1 MVRGGGGEGGWR
13 WPWVGSGVV
22 EEGERRGGVGE
33 ESGGEVYAGARRGGG
48 GERVT

>member
-1 MVRGGGGEGGWR
+1 M
-13 WPWVGSGVV
+13 GSGVE

-33 ESGGEVYAGARRGGG
+33 ESGGEVYAGAQRGGG